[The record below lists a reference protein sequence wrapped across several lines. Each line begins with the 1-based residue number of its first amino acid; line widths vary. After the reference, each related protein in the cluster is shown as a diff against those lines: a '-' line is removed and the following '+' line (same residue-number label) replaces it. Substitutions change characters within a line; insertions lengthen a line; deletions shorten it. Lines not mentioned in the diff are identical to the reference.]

1 LIAKGPEAVSRKH
14 AEQAE
19 GEKVDFE
26 SALSRLESIV
36 HDLEE
41 GQIGLGESLA
51 RYEQGVKLL
60 RQCYEMLEGAQRR
73 IELLTGVDAEGRP
86 ISQPLDDDE
95 RSLEEKA
102 DRRSRAED
110 ARIGRNS
117 TRGKAARSEDDVDDA
132 QKMT

>member
-1 LIAKGPEAVSRKH
+1 MSRKH

-95 RSLEEKA
+95 RSWKRKRTGEAERKTPESGETA
-102 DRRSRAED
+102 PAESRSVRRRRRRRAED
-110 ARIGRNS
+110 
-117 TRGKAARSEDDVDDA
+117 D
-132 QKMT
+132 

>member
-1 LIAKGPEAVSRKH
+1 MTE
-14 AEQAE
+14 EQAE
-19 GEKVDFE
+19 QPEGKKVDFE
-26 SALSRLESIV
+26 SALSQLESIV

-86 ISQPLDDDE
+86 IAEPLEDEE

-102 DRRSRAED
+102 DRRSRPEG
-110 ARIGRNS
+110 ARIGRNR
-117 TRGKAARSEDDVDDA
+117 TRGGSAQAECDVDDA
-132 QKMT
+132 